1 MSRTLGPMVP
11 SLTASS
17 TCLLL
22 TVNVLESTL
31 MDNLKL
37 AGDPQATRLEM
48 IDRRRAPDQMADLGN
63 SSPIR
68 FPGSPEGW
76 WGDEGP
82 HAEAQAPQAPRE
94 QGDQA
99 AGNVP
104 ALRPRCLFSA
114 GAP

>member
-37 AGDPQATRLEM
+37 AGDPTRNDRSQKM
-48 IDRRRAPDQMADLGN
+48 IDRRRAPDQMARPFECRGGRWPLDEAT
-63 SSPIR
+63 S
-68 FPGSPEGW
+68 PGSRP
-76 WGDEGP
+76 
-82 HAEAQAPQAPRE
+82 ASASRAPTTSCWHHYGSGRF
-94 QGDQA
+94 GVRDTDS
-99 AGNVP
+99 G
-104 ALRPRCLFSA
+104 
-114 GAP
+114 

>member
-31 MDNLKL
+31 MDNLKI

-48 IDRRRAPDQMADLGN
+48 IDRRRAPDQMARPFECRGGRWPLDEATSAG
-63 SSPIR
+63 SSPASASR
-68 FPGSPEGW
+68 
-76 WGDEGP
+76 
-82 HAEAQAPQAPRE
+82 APTTSCWHHY
-94 QGDQA
+94 
-99 AGNVP
+99 GN
-104 ALRPRCLFSA
+104 
-114 GAP
+114 